1 MKEEL
6 NKEKEYD
13 HEESEKKDFD
23 IEIKNKDQK
32 DEIKDNKKEKLIYQK
47 ENIDFQ
53 GLEDGNFN
61 NKRFNYFLYIIPEV
75 IFALCFLLGIFYKKF
90 YNIFL
95 FLPYFAPILIFN
107 CSFFNNKKLL
117 YLNNYLLL
125 SKLVSIEILI
135 FYPIFI
141 INFYL
146 L

>member
-61 NKRFNYFLYIIPEV
+61 NKRF
-75 IFALCFLLGIFYKKF
+75 IF
-90 YNIFL
+90 
-95 FLPYFAPILIFN
+95 
-107 CSFFNNKKLL
+107 
-117 YLNNYLLL
+117 
-125 SKLVSIEILI
+125 
-135 FYPIFI
+135 
-141 INFYL
+141 
-146 L
+146 